1 MVLFRRQIDSSLV
14 NMSYCSRFYKMFS
27 WKAGLRI
34 LDQHVI
40 DSHVAFREFRFIL
53 VLNTCNMFSGIWFC
67 NKNNSNKKLVKC
79 VFLGILFS
87 MYRFF
92 SPSSFHLWNTVK
104 FTSAN
109 LQLVWFSCCMVSSVV
124 TQWMSWRV
132 EIWNSC
138 KSSHFCSVAHTVLS
152 VITQVINMWAEHP
165 KQKLLQSRIQDTS
178 KINT

>member
-67 NKNNSNKKLVKC
+67 NENNSNKKLVKC

-92 SPSSFHLWNTVK
+92 SPIVLPPVK
-104 FTSAN
+104 YCEIYQCKFAA
-109 LQLVWFSCCMVSSVV
+109 CMVFVLYGLICCYSVDELACRNMKQLQII
-124 TQWMSWRV
+124 TFLLH
-132 EIWNSC
+132 
-138 KSSHFCSVAHTVLS
+138 SSHSTFSYY
-152 VITQVINMWAEHP
+152 
-165 KQKLLQSRIQDTS
+165 TS
-178 KINT
+178 H